1 MLATLPSQEPS
12 LTLKDYVYE
21 PKVDGI
27 RAIVEVLPAPSKA
40 AVRLWSRNGN
50 EKTAQF
56 PDIVDAIGTWLKA
69 ITAPIVLDGEVV
81 ALDEKGR
88 PASFQRIQH
97 RIHVTVP
104 GFNSRKKIL
113 SPEEQPVAFI
123 AFDLLRDGDR
133 DLRNLCLY
141 ERRELLEALFKKHK
155 APASQLVRLTPQSI
169 GDGTALKKQAQSENW
184 EGLMV
189 KLSRSPY
196 RTAKRSPEW
205 MKYKLTKQ
213 DEFVVCGYTDPGG
226 TRQHFGSLILG
237 AHDNGRL
244 TYAGEVGTGFKGA
257 ELDRIMRLLKR
268 IETPESP
275 FNPKPKLLSA
285 KGKPHWVKPL
295 LIAQVRYTRNH
306 RRWPPSTSGL
316 SGTQRRQAAQG
327 GDGSKGSSEFQAV
340 PRAWFATGSGCGD
353 RSRRTISTRS
363 SIS

>member
-1 MLATLPSQEPS
+1 MMICAICGHRIVALVDVLSAKICGRCWRRCRRRSQASRSKTTSTSRRSTAFAPSSKCLP
-12 LTLKDYVYE
+12 
-21 PKVDGI
+21 G
-27 RAIVEVLPAPSKA
+27 PSKA

-56 PDIVDAIGTWLKA
+56 PDIVEAIGTWLKA

-81 ALDEKGR
+81 ALDEEGR

-141 ERRELLEALFKKHK
+141 ERREFLEALFKKHK
-155 APASQLVRLTPQSI
+155 APKSELVRLTPQSI
-169 GDGTALKKQAQSENW
+169 GDGTALKKRAESENW

-244 TYAGEVGTGFKGA
+244 RYAGEVGTGFKGA

-268 IETPESP
+268 IETPDEPVRSDAEVA
-275 FNPKPKLLSA
+275 LGEGETALGETA
-285 KGKPHWVKPL
+285 ARRAGPL
-295 LIAQVRYTRNH
+295 YRDH
-306 RRWPPSTSGL
+306 RRRPLATSCL
-316 SGTQRRQAAQG
+316 SGPAR
-327 GDGSKGSSEFQAV
+327 
-340 PRAWFATGSGCGD
+340 
-353 RSRRTISTRS
+353 
-363 SIS
+363 